1 MDNTSWKNSNWDG
14 TDSSNEFGGE
24 AKFCPDCG
32 EKLPGG
38 AAFCPY
44 CGFKFAG
51 ILSGSDP
58 EPDLTTD
65 LHGQGGDSTFKF
77 DNSIQI
83 TQGGT
88 SQNLH
93 EYDPGSYDNLYVD
106 YIDPTPPPKKKKPVV
121 MIIAIIS
128 AAVAAVL
135 IGFLVIA
142 PLIEKIIDGGDSP
155 APTPTIVESR
165 NTNSSDDNGDDDDA
179 VTSTPTPTPTP
190 ESTPTPTATPIP
202 TATPT
207 PVPTATPTPTE
218 VPPQTINPV
227 NIIDT
232 STGQLISMP
241 NDTATSYGYPDSG
254 TRAWSYADVNGMTAG
269 QVRYAINEIYA
280 RHGYIFKNENWLIY
294 FKQKSWYTP
303 QIPNAQF
310 TDAYLSSTEIANV
323 KLLTQ
328 YYSDKKYPDY

>member
-24 AKFCPDCG
+24 AKFCPNCG

-44 CGFKFAG
+44 CGFKFSG

-58 EPDLTTD
+58 EPDVTAD
-65 LHGQGGDSTFKF
+65 LHGQGDDPTFKF
-77 DNSIQI
+77 DNSIPPAHES
-83 TQGGT
+83 T
-88 SQNLH
+88 SQNLY
-93 EYDPGSYDNLYVD
+93 EYDSGSYDNYYNG

-155 APTPTIVESR
+155 APTPTTVESR

-179 VTSTPTPTPTP
+179 VTSTPTP
-190 ESTPTPTATPIP
+190 TPTPTATPIP

-218 VPPQTINPV
+218 VPPQPISQV
-227 NIIDT
+227 NIVDA
-232 STGQLISMP
+232 STGQLISIP
-241 NDTATSYGYPDSG
+241 NDTATSYAYPDSG

-269 QVRYAINEIYA
+269 QVRYCINEIYA
-280 RHGYIFKNENWLIY
+280 RHGYIFANENWLNY
-294 FKQKSWYTP
+294 FKQKTWYTP
-303 QIPNAQF
+303 SIPKAQF
-310 TDAYLSSTEIANV
+310 TDAYLNSTEVANV
-323 KLLTQ
+323 KLLNK
-328 YYSDKKYPDY
+328 YYSDRHYPEY

>member
-24 AKFCPDCG
+24 AKFCPNCG

-58 EPDLTTD
+58 EPDLTAD
-65 LHGQGGDSTFKF
+65 LHGQGDDSTFKF
-77 DNSIQI
+77 DNTIPS
-83 TQGGT
+83 THEST
-88 SQNLH
+88 SQNLY
-93 EYDPGSYDNLYVD
+93 EYNPGLYDNH
-106 YIDPTPPPKKKKPVV
+106 YIDPTPPPKKKKPVI

-190 ESTPTPTATPIP
+190 TATPIP

-218 VPPQTINPV
+218 VPPQPISQV
-227 NIIDT
+227 NIVDA
-232 STGQLISMP
+232 STGQLISIP
-241 NDTATSYGYPDSG
+241 NDTATSYAYPDSG

-269 QVRYAINEIYA
+269 QVRYCINEIYA
-280 RHGYIFKNENWLIY
+280 RHGYIFANENWLNY
-294 FKQKSWYTP
+294 FKQKTWYTP
-303 QIPNAQF
+303 SIPKAQF
-310 TDAYLSSTEIANV
+310 TDAYLNSTEVANV
-323 KLLTQ
+323 KLLNK
-328 YYSDKKYPDY
+328 YYSDRHYPEY